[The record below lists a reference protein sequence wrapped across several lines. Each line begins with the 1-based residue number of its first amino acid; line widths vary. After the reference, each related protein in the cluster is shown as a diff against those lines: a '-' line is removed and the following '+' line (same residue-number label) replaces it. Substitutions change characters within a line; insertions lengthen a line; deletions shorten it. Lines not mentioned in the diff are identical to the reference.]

1 MAEPPAPTTLSPG
14 EAAVSSLLAILL
26 LPLLVRLP
34 LCLVSRAYVSAAP
47 PGQSMLFPLVYGLV
61 LLHDV
66 VRGPVSFA
74 ALGLAALGAAWWR
87 PGRLLPLVW
96 PAFAASAVALLIMAG
111 GLAVA
116 PGMLPALGL
125 AARLVELVGLAYA
138 SFNAVGLLLGV
149 GRRAKRLLS
158 GAAVVVPAGLLG
170 SLVALLPPVGSVGC
184 PLPAGSPAAQALAA
198 VSGFSLTWLAARLL
212 MLLVAW
218 KMFKLMLRA

>member
-1 MAEPPAPTTLSPG
+1 MAEPPAPATLSPG
-14 EAAVSSLLAILL
+14 KAAVSSLLAILL

-87 PGRLLPLVW
+87 PGRLLALVW
-96 PAFAASAVALLIMAG
+96 PAFAASAVALLIMTG
-111 GLAVA
+111 GLVA
-116 PGMLPALGL
+116 APQALPVLGP

-138 SFNAVGLLLGV
+138 SFNAVGVLLGA
-149 GRRAKRLLS
+149 GRRLSRLLS

-170 SLVALLPPVGSVGC
+170 SLAALLPPVGSIGC
-184 PLPAGSPAAQALAA
+184 PLPTGSPAAQALAA
-198 VSGFSLTWLAARLL
+198 VAGFSLTWLAARLV